1 MHIACRRGDLGE
13 VERYLEAGGDIEEI
27 IVSSFPASGLSPHLS
42 QLGNTPLSVACRW
55 GHTEVVSLLMEKGAS
70 LESQDNVR
78 YACCVI
84 QSPLLI
90 SLRME
95 ILVSISL
102 ASMAMPV
109 SSLCCWR
116 EEGAS
121 IWRVAMMFVSSLSLL
136 VPSLISPVDREGR
149 LQSRCWAQEGG
160 SLRRRSL
167 NVWPSWRRSRRWVG
181 CLRPVEQLILRTET
195 VRCLCLCLSPRG
207 DSSSL
212 SSPSGPLSESCSSQW
227 RWARECCSLRP
238 LPLSLTTAPLWQ
250 DREVVSLRAQL
261 SASGQVIAELR
272 SERWS
277 RPSLPPPPPLPSL
290 VLLGVMIDDRS
301 RGTQR
306 WPN

>member
-1 MHIACRRGDLGE
+1 MK
-13 VERYLEAGGDIEEI
+13 
-27 IVSSFPASGLSPHLS
+27 
-42 QLGNTPLSVACRW
+42 
-55 GHTEVVSLLMEKGAS
+55 KGAS
-70 LESQDNVR
+70 LESRDNVR
-78 YACCVI
+78 DACCVI
-84 QSPLLI
+84 QYPLLI

-116 EEGAS
+116 EEGTS
-121 IWRVAMMFVSSLSLL
+121 IWRVAMMFVSSLSLSLL

-149 LQSRCWAQEGG
+149 LQSGWCAQDGG
-160 SLRRRSL
+160 SIRRRSL

-181 CLRPVEQLILRTET
+181 CLRSIEQLILRTET
-195 VRCLCLCLSPRG
+195 VRCLCLSPRG

-212 SSPSGPLSESCSSQW
+212 PSPSGPLSESCSSQW

-250 DREVVSLRAQL
+250 DREVASLRAQL

-272 SERWS
+272 SEKVES
-277 RPSLPPPPPLPSL
+277 SLPPSPPLPSL
-290 VLLGVMIDDRS
+290 VLLRVMIDDRS